1 MIDAYM
7 KIDGIDGESTDE
19 KHSGW
24 IEVLGF
30 DFCIAQKVSRT
41 ASTEGGASSER
52 ADFSEFTITKMLDK
66 SSPLLAQACAE
77 GRHIKS
83 IVFELW
89 RAGKVKYM
97 AYQLTNCMISAVSTY
112 ADGGF
117 PEEKIAIDVG
127 RFEIAYT
134 QQDRS
139 TGLSLGQVACGWDRT
154 MNCRV

>member
-19 KHSGW
+19 EHAGW
-24 IEVLGF
+24 IEVLDF

-41 ASTEGGASSER
+41 ASTAGGASAER

-83 IVFELW
+83 VVFELW
-89 RAGKVKYM
+89 RAGKAKYM
-97 AYQLTNCMISAVSTY
+97 AYRLANCLISAVSTY

-127 RFEIAYT
+127 RFEIVYT
-134 QQDRS
+134 QQSRC